1 MQLCK
6 YSSMP
11 LCNITSMNVYAS
23 MKVQV
28 CNYGG
33 MQMQVGNSTHVCN
46 YASIQ
51 VHNCAGISVC
61 KFAIYIFIDARK
73 QIWRYV
79 CMKKYASM

>member
-1 MQLCK
+1 MCAGMQGCK
-6 YSSMP
+6 YAHIEVCM
-11 LCNITSMNVYAS
+11 YAS

-61 KFAIYIFIDARK
+61 KFAIYVFIDARK